1 MLYKVGDIVK
11 VKENLVVGE
20 HYRMKSDDKKINRV
34 QFAFVEK
41 MDDMKGKKF
50 RIKEVKEKRI
60 SDPYYVY
67 KLETLYGEE
76 VCFSWCDEMLD
87 PANEAFCVGGLI

>member
-34 QFAFVEK
+34 QFAFVGK

-50 RIKEVKEKRI
+50 V
-60 SDPYYVY
+60 SAP
-67 KLETLYGEE
+67 
-76 VCFSWCDEMLD
+76 
-87 PANEAFCVGGLI
+87 